1 MPLMSLEL
9 VHPKHPLYKKKLN
22 PKRQLRGQISLS
34 RRHGPPLQHGRLIYA
49 GLSNC
54 MYEKDM
60 LNGQRGTYF
69 VVVI

>member
-34 RRHGPPLQHGRLIYA
+34 RRHGPPLQHGRLIQVCQIV
-49 GLSNC
+49 C
-54 MYEKDM
+54 MK
-60 LNGQRGTYF
+60 RTC
-69 VVVI
+69 